1 MALVLFGKVT
11 AAATS
16 NPFTVDRT
24 QTVGLKC
31 SGVAGAEV
39 INLQVQCGDVFQ
51 NVLDSA
57 GSAVTF
63 TSTNKPI
70 TINASGVY
78 QLVKPVTA
86 SAVTIQAD

>member
-1 MALVLFGKVT
+1 MSSILFDKIT

-16 NPFTVDRT
+16 VPFTVDGYKS
-24 QTVGLKC
+24 VGLKC

-39 INLQVQCGDVFQ
+39 INLKVQCGDEWQ

-57 GSAVTF
+57 GAAVTF

-70 TINASGVY
+70 TIEGSGQY

>member
-1 MALVLFGKVT
+1 MALVLFDKIT

-16 NPFTVDRT
+16 NPFTVDGYRSI
-24 QTVGLKC
+24 GLKC

-39 INLQVQCGDVFQ
+39 INLQVRCGDSWQ

-57 GSAVTF
+57 GAAVTF

-70 TINASGVY
+70 TITGSGTY
-78 QLVKPVTA
+78 QLVKPSTA